1 MGLGRTQ
8 DLVAKGELAR
18 LAKSPAAYF
27 IEYRDGLKATLLMLD
42 GAVKDFTF
50 AARLKGAGVQ
60 STQFFLSPEPNV
72 TYSACLVAK
81 IEEMFD
87 TGKAPYPVERTL
99 LVSGVLESC
108 LTSRL
113 DGQKRLETPHL
124 GVGYRAPQQSQHA
137 RT

>member
-1 MGLGRTQ
+1 M
-8 DLVAKGELAR
+8 
-18 LAKSPAAYF
+18 
-27 IEYRDGLKATLLMLD
+27 
-42 GAVKDFTF
+42 
-50 AARLKGAGVQ
+50 Q

-72 TYSACLVAK
+72 TYSACLVSK
-81 IEEMFD
+81 IEELFE

-113 DGQKRLETPHL
+113 EGQKRLETPHL
-124 GVGYRAPQQSQHA
+124 DVRYRAPQQSQHA